1 MPYLEFIDDDKLL
14 KLVREVLEV
23 KTEKRTLEINFF
35 KSLIDPF
42 SAVFEC
48 AIRKIEMEEWMN
60 FELNRQLQKSL
71 QNKVGLFHEKILSEL
86 PKWEKAPNLIDL
98 VNKKERIIAEVKNKH
113 NTLNSDGRLQTY
125 SKLLKEIEERDGSY
139 FGFTA
144 FYVPIIPPKNNKRY
158 TKAFSPSDPKTG
170 KKLFNEK
177 ILEIDGFSF
186 YDMATGKKNSLKSL
200 YEVLPEII
208 RSVIKKSDF
217 EIEKSDLFQELFE
230 RTFIP

>member
-14 KLVREVLEV
+14 KLVGEVLEV
-23 KTEKRTLEINFF
+23 KKEE
-35 KSLIDPF
+35 SVIDPF

-86 PKWEKAPNLIDL
+86 PKWEKAPSLIDL
-98 VNKKERIIAEVKNKH
+98 VNKKDRIIAEIKNKY
-113 NTLNSDGRLQTY
+113 NTLNSDGRVQTY
-125 SKLLKEIEERDGSY
+125 SKLLKEIEGRDGSY

-158 TKAFSPSDPKTG
+158 KKAFSPSDPKTK

-186 YDMATGKKNSLKSL
+186 YDMATGKKNS
-200 YEVLPEII
+200 YAFTGGGRP
-208 RSVIKKSDF
+208 F
-217 EIEKSDLFQELFE
+217 
-230 RTFIP
+230 